1 MGVAGLIS
9 SMTGFGR
16 QRFEVQGTL
25 LIAEVKSLNHRNLD
39 IHCRLPEAFSA
50 LEIPLRN
57 LVKKY
62 ISRGRVDIRIFI
74 EQGHMGTIQLNEPV
88 YKSYLEILTAISPAG
103 TTFDPVALLTLP
115 NIISSVTSEPEEDS
129 FWPPI
134 EKALAQ
140 LRADR
145 QREGALLW
153 QDILEKIN
161 SINVLVTE
169 LESLA
174 SLQQQEVGAR
184 FRQRLEA
191 LGDVDDSRILA
202 EIALLADKSDI
213 NEELV
218 RLKAHLAAF
227 EKCGSLQEPVGRRLE
242 FIGQE
247 MLREINTV
255 GAKSAIYPVSEIAL
269 EIKAQLEKIREQLQ
283 NIE

>member
-1 MGVAGLIS
+1 LIS

>member
-1 MGVAGLIS
+1 MIS

-39 IHCRLPEAFSA
+39 IHCRLPEVFSA

>member
-1 MGVAGLIS
+1 MIS

>member
-1 MGVAGLIS
+1 LIS

-25 LIAEVKSLNHRNLD
+25 LIAEVKSLNHKNLD

-62 ISRGRVDIRIFI
+62 ISRGRVDIKIFI

-88 YKSYLEILTAISPAG
+88 YKAYLEILSAISPAD
-103 TTFDPVALLTLP
+103 TTFDTVALLALP
-115 NIISSVTSEPEEDS
+115 NIISSVTSEPEEES

-140 LRADR
+140 LQEDR
-145 QREGALLW
+145 LREGALLW
-153 QDILEKIN
+153 QDILEKVN
-161 SINVLVTE
+161 SINTLVTE

-174 SLQQQEVGAR
+174 SVQQQEVGAR

-191 LGDVDDSRILA
+191 LGDVDDTRILA
-202 EIALLADKSDI
+202 EIALLVDKSDI

-227 EKCGSLQEPVGRRLE
+227 EKCGMLQEPVGRRLE

-247 MLREINTV
+247 MLREINTI

-269 EIKAQLEKIREQLQ
+269 EIKAELEKIREQLQ

>member
-1 MGVAGLIS
+1 MIC

-25 LIAEVKSLNHRNLD
+25 LIAEVKSLNHKNLD

-57 LVKKY
+57 MVKKY

-74 EQGHMGTIQLNEPV
+74 EQGHMGKIQLNEAV
-88 YKSYLEILTAISPAG
+88 YKSYLDILSAISPAG
-103 TTFDPVALLTLP
+103 TSFDPVALLNLP
-115 NIISSVTSEPEEDS
+115 NILSSITSEPEEES

-134 EKALAQ
+134 ENALSQ
-140 LRADR
+140 LREDR
-145 QREGALLW
+145 LREGGLLW
-153 QDILEKIN
+153 QDILEKVHCIKA
-161 SINVLVTE
+161 LAAK

-174 SLQQQEVGAR
+174 AAQQQEVGAR
-184 FRQRLEA
+184 FRQRMEA
-191 LGDVDDSRILA
+191 LGDVDDGRILA
-202 EIALLADKSDI
+202 EIALLVDKSDI

-227 EKCGSLQEPVGRRLE
+227 ESCGSLQEPVGRRLE

-247 MLREINTV
+247 MLREINTI

-269 EIKAQLEKIREQLQ
+269 EVKTQLEKIREQLQ

>member
-1 MGVAGLIS
+1 MIS

-269 EIKAQLEKIREQLQ
+269 EIKAELEKIREQLQ

>member
-1 MGVAGLIS
+1 
-9 SMTGFGR
+9 MTGFGR

-25 LIAEVKSLNHRNLD
+25 LIASEVLNHENLD

-62 ISRGRVDIRIFI
+62 ISRGRVDIKIFI

-88 YKSYLEILTAISPAG
+88 YKAYLEILSAISPAD
-103 TTFDPVALLTLP
+103 TTFDTVALLALP
-115 NIISSVTSEPEEDS
+115 NIISSVTSEPEEES

-140 LRADR
+140 LQEDR
-145 QREGALLW
+145 LREGALLW
-153 QDILEKIN
+153 QDILEKVN
-161 SINVLVTE
+161 SINTLVTE

-174 SLQQQEVGAR
+174 SVQQQEVGAR

-227 EKCGSLQEPVGRRLE
+227 EVRMLQEPVGRRLE

-247 MLREINTV
+247 MLREINTI
-255 GAKSAIYPVSEIAL
+255 GAKSAIFPVSEIAL